1 MLSAVQEFPT
11 DDVPVF
17 DTGGVDAFIAVV
29 VVLMAAMLVLF
40 LWLLVRNL
48 RLIRRADTAGTSVL
62 SRAPLEQRLREL
74 DDLHR
79 RGVIS
84 DAEHAAA
91 RQRTLTSS

>member
-1 MLSAVQEFPT
+1 MTRAVQEFPSS
-11 DDVPVF
+11 DRSVLVDGSAVVPFV
-17 DTGGVDAFIAVV
+17 AVV
-29 VVLMAAMLVLF
+29 VVLMAASLVLF

-48 RLIRRADTAGTSVL
+48 RLIRRADTARTGTT
-62 SRAPLEQRLREL
+62 RAPLEQRLREL